1 MRSTITYQPVRPNR
15 DQLARPHRSIVVRP
29 AAESLAFNSG
39 RIVPAPLDEDV
50 ARLSPFARDHLNVVG
65 NYTFALPDLGD
76 AGFRPLRDPDAADDE
91 MTD

>member
-1 MRSTITYQPVRPNR
+1 MNAAL
-15 DQLARPHRSIVVRP
+15 DQLRARDYLV
-29 AAESLAFNSG
+29 
-39 RIVPAPLDEDV
+39 LDEDV

-76 AGFRPLRDPDAADDE
+76 AGFRPLRDPDAADEE